1 MGGLLEFNVAPKWF
15 VSVGD
20 EWNYNNPADNN
31 LHYYNVAAGYTEG
44 ATRIALRYGRQRE
57 GLLCVGGI
65 CRYVP
70 QSTGLTLSITT
81 SF

>member
-1 MGGLLEFNVAPKWF
+1 MVCLRWRRMELQQ
-15 VSVGD
+15 SCQRH
-20 EWNYNNPADNN
+20 
-31 LHYYNVAAGYTEG
+31 LHYYNVAAGYTQG

-57 GLLCVGGI
+57 GLLCVGGV

-70 QSTGLTLSITT
+70 QSTGLTLSITS